1 MRNVFE
7 EYRQGII
14 TWDEAYRIAN
24 NNAAIVSGTISNTS
38 SEETDYWCCQMESL
52 GVDIAEQIMLRLG
65 YWQDADGIL
74 HKAS

>member
-74 HKAS
+74 HIAS

>member
-14 TWDEAYRIAN
+14 SWDEAYRIAN

-38 SEETDYWCCQMESL
+38 SEETDYVL
-52 GVDIAEQIMLRLG
+52 F
-65 YWQDADGIL
+65 
-74 HKAS
+74 